1 VQHAEGRTGVNCPRC
16 GTPVKARG
24 PTEQWQQHYECDECW
39 LAFELVRKK
48 HWEPTAADPPGRLLH
63 HTLTLRPGR
72 PVTHDSFVY
81 YREAMTKT
89 VTELVAEEK
98 VGRLKRQEICTA
110 KLLEVVR
117 SGVSASP
124 RTRRGISQ
132 FYKDHKNIPLPAAGP
147 TAAPATAPKDSAQ
160 KPT

>member
-1 VQHAEGRTGVNCPRC
+1 MRAGDAFLYPI
-16 GTPVKARG
+16 
-24 PTEQWQQHYECDECW
+24 PTEHLWIVITNPNASGAVLIVNITSIKTGKEPD
-39 LAFELVRKK
+39 LTVPVRRGE
-48 HWEPTAADPPGRLLH
+48 HPY
-63 HTLTLRPGR
+63 
-72 PVTHDSFVY
+72 VTHDSFVY

-89 VTELVAEEK
+89 VTELAAEEK
-98 VGRLKRQEICTA
+98 AGRLKWQDICTA

-124 RTRRGISQ
+124 HTRRGIAQ

-147 TAAPATAPKDSAQ
+147 TAAPAAAPKDSAQ